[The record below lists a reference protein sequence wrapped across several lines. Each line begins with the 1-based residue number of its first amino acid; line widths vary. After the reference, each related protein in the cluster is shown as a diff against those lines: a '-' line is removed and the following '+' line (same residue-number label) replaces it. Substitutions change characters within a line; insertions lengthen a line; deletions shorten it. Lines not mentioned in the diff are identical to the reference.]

1 MVEAP
6 IIEPISDDSIVE
18 GQPYEGPT
26 PSLSQGAQPVTFL
39 LLSGPAGMTISSST
53 GVVSWPNPVSEGSP
67 HLITIQAT
75 NEAGFDTESWELT
88 VQSIMPGVLT
98 ITPSDGFD
106 SSGPEGGPFSP
117 SSKDYTLENT
127 GDASLDW
134 TASKNADW
142 IDLSETEGTLG
153 AGDIVTVTVTINSV
167 ADILSAGN
175 YSDTI
180 IFTNITD
187 GNENTTRD
195 VTLIIPTEWCVS
207 SATELQAALTAAETN
222 SLDDVIKLVQ
232 GTYYGNFV
240 FESSEGHS
248 ITLKGGYNGGCV
260 GRLLEPANT
269 ILDATSLASVLHLYN
284 TNGGDVF
291 VEGCTVRHG
300 EGTSYGAGMDILS
313 YLSSGPS
320 GMVTITNNIIAENEA
335 EWGGGLYVTCGS
347 DSGTAG
353 DVIVTN
359 NFIAGNKASQ
369 CGGAVTIESYSSGT
383 AGMVTFTNNTVTAN
397 DAESDGGVWFMLLPL
412 ESSGTINCYNNVIWG
427 NTANTSSADIN
438 LYIGTNTANG
448 YNNNY
453 SDMPGSWANGG
464 GNINV
469 DPRFVDPG
477 YWDDNGTPGD
487 PTDDIWING
496 DYHLRSNSPCI
507 DKGTA
512 SAPELP
518 ATDCDGDPRIINGAP
533 DMGADEACVL
543 ALTDES
549 RNLIIAPSGLG
560 FGEVIV
566 GESCQMSLSMYN
578 GNDIDIG
585 ITDST
590 DPSAPYT
597 ITSGGCSG
605 FILSPGDTCAIT
617 VEFAPSSAGNFYDY
631 FLITTDDPEVGTV
644 RVDLSGQG
652 VVE

>member
-1 MVEAP
+1 
-6 IIEPISDDSIVE
+6 
-18 GQPYEGPT
+18 
-26 PSLSQGAQPVTFL
+26 
-39 LLSGPAGMTISSST
+39 
-53 GVVSWPNPVSEGSP
+53 
-67 HLITIQAT
+67 
-75 NEAGFDTESWELT
+75 
-88 VQSIMPGVLT
+88 
-98 ITPSDGFD
+98 
-106 SSGPEGGPFSP
+106 
-117 SSKDYTLENT
+117 
-127 GDASLDW
+127 
-134 TASKNADW
+134 
-142 IDLSETEGTLG
+142 
-153 AGDIVTVTVTINSV
+153 
-167 ADILSAGN
+167 
-175 YSDTI
+175 
-180 IFTNITD
+180 
-187 GNENTTRD
+187 
-195 VTLIIPTEWCVS
+195 
-207 SATELQAALTAAETN
+207 
-222 SLDDVIKLVQ
+222 
-232 GTYYGNFV
+232 
-240 FESSEGHS
+240 
-248 ITLKGGYNGGCV
+248 
-260 GRLLEPANT
+260 
-269 ILDATSLASVLHLYN
+269 
-284 TNGGDVF
+284 
-291 VEGCTVRHG
+291 
-300 EGTSYGAGMDILS
+300 
-313 YLSSGPS
+313 
-320 GMVTITNNIIAENEA
+320 
-335 EWGGGLYVTCGS
+335 
-347 DSGTAG
+347 
-353 DVIVTN
+353 
-359 NFIAGNKASQ
+359 
-369 CGGAVTIESYSSGT
+369 
-383 AGMVTFTNNTVTAN
+383 
-397 DAESDGGVWFMLLPL
+397 MLLPL